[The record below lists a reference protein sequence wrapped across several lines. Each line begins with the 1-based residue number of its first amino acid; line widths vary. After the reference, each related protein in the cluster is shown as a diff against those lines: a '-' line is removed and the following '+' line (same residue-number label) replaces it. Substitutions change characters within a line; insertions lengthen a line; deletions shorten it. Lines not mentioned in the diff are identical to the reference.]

1 MHDDAQTT
9 KADFGARASTIYKK
23 NRRHSMLLRNIIEIA
38 IVVVLIIATV
48 LYYRY
53 AKSLENDLESNMTI
67 RTKSEIQEN
76 IEGETLTRQ

>member
-1 MHDDAQTT
+1 MP
-9 KADFGARASTIYKK
+9 
-23 NRRHSMLLRNIIEIA
+23 LRNIIEIV
-38 IVVVLIIATV
+38 IVVVLIIVSA

>member
-1 MHDDAQTT
+1 
-9 KADFGARASTIYKK
+9 
-23 NRRHSMLLRNIIEIA
+23 MLLRNIIEIA